1 MISLVVALR
10 GQDYAGSPKKTI
22 HARTF
27 IIDLWSL
34 TTASNVEKAS
44 LFWRKPRVEKIFIK
58 FSISGQRLEVYS
70 LQIF

>member
-1 MISLVVALR
+1 MISLVVAWR
-10 GQDYAGSPKKTI
+10 GQHSAGSQNKTI
-22 HARTF
+22 HSLIF

-34 TTASNVEKAS
+34 TAANNGEKAN
-44 LFWRKPRVEKIFIK
+44 LVWRKPRVKKILIK